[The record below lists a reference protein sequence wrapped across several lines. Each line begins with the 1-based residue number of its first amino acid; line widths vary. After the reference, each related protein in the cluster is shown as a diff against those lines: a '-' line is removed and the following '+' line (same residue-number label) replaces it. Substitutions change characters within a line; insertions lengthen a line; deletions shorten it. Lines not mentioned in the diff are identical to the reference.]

1 MSRTTAKRRK
11 TNREYGGGGM
21 KKESKIEK
29 MLDVNDTKRKKRKRN
44 A

>member
-1 MSRTTAKRRK
+1 M
-11 TNREYGGGGM
+11 GGGGM